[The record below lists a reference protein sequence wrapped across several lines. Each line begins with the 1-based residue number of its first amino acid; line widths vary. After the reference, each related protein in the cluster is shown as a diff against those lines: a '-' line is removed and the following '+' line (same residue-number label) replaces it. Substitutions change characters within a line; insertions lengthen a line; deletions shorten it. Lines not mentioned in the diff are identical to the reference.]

1 MAQLALRAF
10 AYGVDK
16 IPDSAWDRVPGGY
29 FRDKEKKRQKEE
41 DKRRQQRQSRR
52 ARSDSRGPKRSSS
65 RDRRHRDDDYYSDG
79 GENAH
84 SYGKHREGYSAP
96 RDSRALDR
104 NSGPSPP
111 PPTDPT
117 PGIPQHEA
125 GHYPEP
131 PGHHHGPQHY
141 QNRGSYNQ
149 NKNVN
154 PSPAPNQHY
163 FPPPPI
169 QPVQEPKPQV
179 QPQFHSPEHPQAAQ
193 GADYYARPGQTP
205 NSGTPGHSSG
215 SSNTQYATQYPS
227 VQPSPNPYAQYS
239 ASPASFA
246 ARGTFSP
253 TPPSSASSAGQR
265 YRPPHVLNSATTAGP
280 YDRVNM
286 NSSPNQPAMPPPNS
300 APAREPYIPY
310 NDAVY
315 YNQPAQQA
323 AAYRSASI
331 SSASGGYTSR
341 DSPRGSMIGGV
352 NGSRPGSLGAHNY
365 TSLPP
370 TTSPH
375 RDDANMRDGRYAAH
389 SLAVPAFPSWHGQRG
404 RSASAGVRGGRDPQ
418 RRAHSAA
425 DSVRQPSA
433 SGAATAER
441 SRSRL
446 AGLSQRLGTDEKAL
460 GAGALGAVVGGVIG
474 HEAGTGGFSTLAGLL
489 IGGVGG
495 HALERGRRRRKG
507 ERESA
512 RAMED
517 GEQQG
522 NLHEK
527 NAVGETK
534 GGANSL
540 AG

>member
-1 MAQLALRAF
+1 M
-10 AYGVDK
+10 
-16 IPDSAWDRVPGGY
+16 PDSAWDRIPGGY

-41 DKRRQQRQSRR
+41 EKRRQQRQGRR

-65 RDRRHRDDDYYSDG
+65 HDRRHHDDDYYSDG

-84 SYGKHREGYSAP
+84 SYGKRREGYSAP

-131 PGHHHGPQHY
+131 PSHPHGAQHF

-154 PSPAPNQHY
+154 PSVAPNQHY

-169 QPVQEPKPQV
+169 QPIQEPRPQV
-179 QPQFHSPEHPQAAQ
+179 QPQFQSPEYPQTSQ
-193 GADYYARPGQTP
+193 SMEYHARPSQP
-205 NSGTPGHSSG
+205 PKSGTPGYSSG

-227 VQPSPNPYAQYS
+227 VHPSPNPYAQYS

-265 YRPPHVLNSATTAGP
+265 YRPPHVLNSAATAGP
-280 YDRVNM
+280 HDRVNM
-286 NSSPNQPAMPPPNS
+286 NGSPNQPAAPPPSS
-300 APAREPYIPY
+300 APPREPYIPY

-323 AAYRSASI
+323 AAYRSASV

-341 DSPRGSMIGGV
+341 GSPRGSIIGGV
-352 NGSRPGSLGAHNY
+352 NGSRPGSLGAHSY
-365 TSLPP
+365 SSLPP
-370 TTSPH
+370 TSPH
-375 RDDANMRDGRYAAH
+375 RDDANTRDGRYAAH
-389 SLAVPAFPSWHGQRG
+389 SLAVPALASRNGQRG
-404 RSASAGVRGGRDPQ
+404 RSASSAVRGRDPQ

-425 DSVRQPSA
+425 DPVLRSSA
-433 SGAATAER
+433 AAEP

-489 IGGVGG
+489 IGGVGA

-507 ERESA
+507 ERES
-512 RAMED
+512 RRVVED
-517 GEQQG
+517 TEQQR
-522 NLHEK
+522 NLDDEK
-527 NAVGETK
+527 AVGETR
-534 GGANSL
+534 GGAEPPS
-540 AG
+540 G